1 MILKMQKDDYDA
13 EYLDYQLNVGV
24 VDSITQALQHITRHS
39 THHSEAIITNSQ
51 EHADLFTRWESIQRS
66 CMQEVQWN

>member
-1 MILKMQKDDYDA
+1 MLKIQKDDYDT

-24 VDSITQALQHITRHS
+24 VDSITQALQHIIRHS

-51 EHADLFTRWESIQRS
+51 EHADLFTRRESIHRS
-66 CMQEVQWN
+66 CMQEIQWD